1 MKGRNNVERNSKVEY
16 IAVKSKQMK
25 EEENIMLMCESM
37 WFILCTIFL
46 YICFV
51 PRPFAQVGHLAIISF
66 SSFRILFNHIVSD
79 FRYVRVL
86 IFG

>member
-37 WFILCTIFL
+37 
-46 YICFV
+46 
-51 PRPFAQVGHLAIISF
+51 
-66 SSFRILFNHIVSD
+66 
-79 FRYVRVL
+79 
-86 IFG
+86 